1 MQVQFDI
8 KCTVN
13 LDLNDKDSYYYEE
26 YRNRINKMSN
36 DELKELLMDHLR
48 CCEMTARCELNC
60 YGFFDNIQISQI
72 NIVNN

>member
-1 MQVQFDI
+1 MI
-8 KCTVN
+8 
-13 LDLNDKDSYYYEE
+13 L
-26 YRNRINKMSN
+26 N

>member
-36 DELKELLMDHLR
+36 DELKELLMNHLY
-48 CCEMTARCELNC
+48 CCETTARCELNC
-60 YGFFDNIQISQI
+60 YGFFYNVQVSQI
-72 NIVNN
+72 NIVKN

>member
-13 LDLNDKDSYYYEE
+13 LDLNNKDSYYYEE
-26 YRNRINKMSN
+26 YRDRINKMSN
-36 DELKELLMDHLR
+36 DELKELLMNHLN
-48 CCEMTARCELNC
+48 CCEMTAKCELNR

-72 NIVNN
+72 NIVKN